1 MKETGCSRQKSDK
14 RMEQLE
20 SGGMVEK
27 RVRLGY
33 VQDARNPNADTSDI
47 NQHQNKTCC
56 TRFLTVAFVGSV

>member
-1 MKETGCSRQKSDK
+1 MHISQIGT
-14 RMEQLE
+14 
-20 SGGMVEK
+20 GGMVEK

-33 VQDARNPNADTSDI
+33 VQDARNPNADTSGI